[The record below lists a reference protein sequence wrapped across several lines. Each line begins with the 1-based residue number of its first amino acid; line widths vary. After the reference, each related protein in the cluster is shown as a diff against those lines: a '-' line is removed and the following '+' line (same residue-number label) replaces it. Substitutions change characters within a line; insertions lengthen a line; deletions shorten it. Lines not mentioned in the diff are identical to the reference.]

1 MDLTRFL
8 LAQDEVYATALG
20 ELRHG
25 AKRSHWIWFIFP
37 QIAGLGRSETARY
50 YALAGRAEAKAFAEH
65 PLLGPRLVE
74 CCDALM
80 AWRGRKEIEAMLGA
94 LDAMKLRS
102 SMTLFEAVASDPRPF
117 AAIIAAFFA
126 GERDVCTLEL
136 LSAASR

>member
-20 ELRHG
+20 ELQHG

-50 YALAGRAEAKAFAEH
+50 YALAGRAEASAFAEH

-74 CCDALM
+74 CCNALM
-80 AWRGRKEIEAMLGA
+80 AWRGRKEIEAMLGP

-102 SMTLFEAVASDPRPF
+102 SMTLFEAVASDSRPF
-117 AAIIAAFFA
+117 AGVIAAFFG
-126 GERDVCTLEL
+126 GERDVRTLEL